1 MLRRR
6 GGDSLPTSSQPS
18 SYADGSGKSIKME
31 APLVKAI
38 RTADGFTKGTYIW
51 LFISLFFVW
60 TGWSWIRSDSSSMI
74 LECNANGCTLTIN
87 TPKAFLPRNTPLN
100 DVGKRKSKRKNK
112 IQIWREQL
120 VRADNIKWD
129 PQSDQI
135 VENYGNN
142 SPTYSNNQNNNDS
155 GEDEEQPM
163 NYKNDKHGRKKKYER
178 YKRKYN
184 TNGYN
189 YRTGGP
195 DEDGNYDSYVVV
207 LRDPLPS
214 TAESDAVED
223 HEESP
228 SMKMARQMQE
238 QHKRMASDPNSLA
251 NRLAPYAVAADGN
264 ELASSTEYIL
274 HLRDFNVG
282 YTRRMARTV
291 VSKINAYVKGRRSS
305 FIIRESRPIPWQGLV
320 MLILGIFSTVLCL
333 LIGQFWEE
341 SDPTKVGPYKQRMA
355 EIKRRKEMEKYSRRN
370 LSMRQMKRP
379 RARPTPSSRRAVGK
393 GN

>member
-6 GGDSLPTSSQPS
+6 GGDSLPTSSHPS

-38 RTADGFTKGTYIW
+38 RKADGFTKGTYIW

-60 TGWSWIRSDSSSMI
+60 AGWSWIRSVSASMI
-74 LECNANGCTLTIN
+74 LECNSNGCTLTIN
-87 TPKAFLPRNTPLN
+87 TPKAFLPRNTPFN
-100 DVGKRKSKRKNK
+100 VGKKSKTKRKNK

-120 VRADNIKWD
+120 VRVDNIKWD
-129 PQSDQI
+129 PESDQI
-135 VENYGNN
+135 LENYGLD
-142 SPTYSNNQNNNDS
+142 SPTYSNNQNSNDS
-155 GEDEEQPM
+155 DEDEEQPM
-163 NYKNDKHGRKKKYER
+163 NDKNKRKKKYEK

-214 TAESDAVED
+214 TESDAVED

-228 SMKMARQMQE
+228 SMTMARQMQE
-238 QHKRMASDPNSLA
+238 QHKRMANDPNSLA
-251 NRLAPYAVAADGN
+251 NRLAPYAIASDGR

-291 VSKINAYVKGRRSS
+291 VSKINAYIKGRRSS

-370 LSMRQMKRP
+370 LAMRQTKRP

-393 GN
+393 GI

>member
-6 GGDSLPTSSQPS
+6 GGGDSLPMSSQPS
-18 SYADGSGKSIKME
+18 SYGDGSGKSIKME

-38 RTADGFTKGTYIW
+38 RKADGFTKGTYIW
-51 LFISLFFVW
+51 LFVSLFFVW
-60 TGWSWIRSDSSSMI
+60 AGWSWIRTVSASMI
-74 LECNANGCTLTIN
+74 LDCNSNGCTLTIN
-87 TPKAFLPRNTPLN
+87 TPKAFLPRNSPFN
-100 DVGKRKSKRKNK
+100 EGKRKTKRKNK
-112 IQIWREQL
+112 IQLWREQL

-129 PQSDQI
+129 PQSDRI
-135 VENYGNN
+135 LENYGLN
-142 SPTYSNNQNNNDS
+142 SPTYSNNNNNDPD
-155 GEDEEQPM
+155 ENEEQPG
-163 NYKNDKHGRKKKYER
+163 NNKQGRNKKKYEK
-178 YKRKYN
+178 YKQKYN

-189 YRTGGP
+189 YRARGP
-195 DEDGNYDSYVVV
+195 DEDGNYDSYIIV
-207 LRDPLPS
+207 LRDPLPTS
-214 TAESDAVED
+214 ESDQGGEGED

-238 QHKRMASDPNSLA
+238 QHNRMANDPNSLA
-251 NRLAPYAVAADGN
+251 NRLAPYAVVADGSD
-264 ELASSTEYIL
+264 LTSSTEYVL

-282 YTRRMARTV
+282 HTRRLARTV

-341 SDPTKVGPYKQRMA
+341 NDPTKNGSYKQRMG

-370 LSMRQMKRP
+370 LAMRQRRP
-379 RARPTPSSRRAVGK
+379 RARPTSSSLRAVGK

>member
-6 GGDSLPTSSQPS
+6 GGDSLPMSSQPS

-38 RTADGFTKGTYIW
+38 RKADGFTKGTYIW
-51 LFISLFFVW
+51 LFVSLFFVW
-60 TGWSWIRSDSSSMI
+60 AGWSWIRSVSASMI
-74 LECNANGCTLTIN
+74 LECTSNGCTLTIN
-87 TPKAFLPRNTPLN
+87 TPKAFLPRNSPFHE
-100 DVGKRKSKRKNK
+100 GKRKSKRKNK
-112 IQIWREQL
+112 IQIWKEQL

-135 VENYGNN
+135 LENYGIN
-142 SPTYSNNQNNNDS
+142 SPTYSNNDKSNDPQ
-155 GEDEEQPM
+155 EDEEQPM
-163 NYKNDKHGRKKKYER
+163 NNNQARKKKYER
-178 YKRKYN
+178 YKHKYN

-195 DEDGNYDSYVVV
+195 DEDGNYDSYIVV
-207 LRDPLPS
+207 LRDPLP
-214 TAESDAVED
+214 TAESNQGVEVGD
-223 HEESP
+223 HEESA

-238 QHKRMASDPNSLA
+238 QHNRMVNDPNSLA
-251 NRLAPYAVAADGN
+251 NRLAPYAVVADGSQ
-264 ELASSTEYIL
+264 LTSSTEYIL

-282 YTRRMARTV
+282 YTRRLARTV
-291 VSKINAYVKGRRSS
+291 VSKINAYVKGRRSN

-320 MLILGIFSTVLCL
+320 MLIMGIFSAVLCL

-341 SDPTKVGPYKQRMA
+341 SDPTKVGPYKKRMA

-370 LSMRQMKRP
+370 LSMRQARRP
-379 RARPTPSSRRAVGK
+379 RARPTSSSLRAVGK